1 MNKKNV
7 VIKTARNRAFTHL
20 PNSYRAKVQQPLN
33 TAASVGAA
41 RAVMVLRGDVGKSE
55 ADFLRNDSIGPDGTG
70 STRDLRPDPWPGSPA
85 LRVMARGY
93 SPELMKPS

>member
-1 MNKKNV
+1 LIATKSAINNREKESPFNSRD
-7 VIKTARNRAFTHL
+7 IRAGTASGRIVL
-20 PNSYRAKVQQPLN
+20 VW
-33 TAASVGAA
+33 
-41 RAVMVLRGDVGKSE
+41 AVMVLRGYVGKSE